1 MKVVVETSMRGHKA
15 AIFQNQ
21 PVHDFH
27 NNLQAVLK
35 EVFPDS
41 QLQNLFA
48 KPFSEG
54 AKIAEASKL
63 QWLVNSSDKPVSLL
77 SAPEET
83 KISAAKYLQEALAN
97 LRTYSEQRSG
107 ASGTQKQYANFL
119 ASIPLS
125 PSLEN
130 IFVVD
135 AMPVIVFWG
144 FAPDASY
151 SSKFK
156 GWEQLSQNLELL
168 LTNQLPPPA
177 VLPPVAIP
185 EPESAQPEQN
195 SAATETING
204 SQKPNKK
211 ESGGCAKKIVLLLLI
226 LLLLLLL
233 FKSCQ
238 PPQKSQVVLVGTE
251 STEMQERS
259 IKSKILVN
267 LNWNLAKLD
276 AKSDKKPTRE
286 IDLDLGCL
294 IEMKSGKLGCIQAL
308 SGPEN
313 RGAFSTEPYILYRGD
328 DRSGKRLE
336 GEILEINGN
345 HFASFKRILIFALI
359 YRGADN
365 WNDIDAVLTMDYGI
379 DRLKVPLSS
388 ISSTDSI
395 FAVALIENVGNTL
408 KVTSINKCF
417 QGHQALD
424 NAFKWGISW
433 SSGSKDD

>member
-1 MKVVVETSMRGHKA
+1 MKVVIETSMRGHKA

-21 PVHDFH
+21 PVHEFH

-35 EVFPDS
+35 EVFPEK

-54 AKIAEASKL
+54 ARIAEASKL

-83 KISAAKYLQEALAN
+83 KISAAKCLQEALAN
-97 LRTYSEQRSG
+97 LKTYSEQRAG

-119 ASIPLS
+119 SSIPLS
-125 PSLEN
+125 PSLDN
-130 IFVVD
+130 VFVVD
-135 AMPVIVFWG
+135 EMPVIVFWG
-144 FAPDASY
+144 FAPDTSY
-151 SSKFK
+151 SSKFM
-156 GWEQLSQNLELL
+156 GWDQLNQNLELL
-168 LTNQLPPPA
+168 LTNQLPTPA

-185 EPESAQPEQN
+185 EPARAEQN
-195 SAATETING
+195 STETETIND
-204 SQKPNKK
+204 SEKPNKK

-226 LLLLLLL
+226 LLPLLLL

-238 PPQKSQVVLVGTE
+238 PPQKSQVVLVGTQ

-276 AKSDKKPTRE
+276 AKTEKKPTRE

-294 IEMKSGKLGCIQAL
+294 IEMKDGELGCIQAL
-308 SGPEN
+308 SGPER
-313 RGAFSTEPYILYRGD
+313 RGAFNTEPYILYRGD

-365 WNDIDAVLTMDYGI
+365 WNEVDAVLTMDYGI

-433 SSGSKDD
+433 GRASKDD